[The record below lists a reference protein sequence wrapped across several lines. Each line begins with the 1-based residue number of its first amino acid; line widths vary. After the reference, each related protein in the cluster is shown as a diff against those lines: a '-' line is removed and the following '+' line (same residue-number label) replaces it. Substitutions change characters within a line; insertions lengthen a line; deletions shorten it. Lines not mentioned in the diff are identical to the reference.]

1 MGPLRIGIVGTGAM
15 AAALG
20 AAWARAGHTL
30 LVGGRSPAKAE
41 ALAARLG
48 PGARPG
54 TPSQALLFGDAALLA
69 VDHGAVAGLL
79 DDAGAASG
87 ALRGRVLIDC
97 TNAVGPGFLLTTGE
111 GPGAAR
117 TIAAATGAR
126 VVKAFNHSA
135 ASVWALDPPV
145 FADGPLAVPLCGDDE
160 AALALVRTLVRD
172 LGCIPLDAGGLD
184 RADQLEAMTAF
195 LIGLW
200 HTGQDPRPMLP
211 PFAAVAGTDRS
222 GLREA

>member
-1 MGPLRIGIVGTGAM
+1 MRIGIIGTGAM

-20 AAWARAGHTL
+20 AHWARAGHEL
-30 LVGGRSPAKAE
+30 LIGGRSPAKAAE
-41 ALAARLG
+41 LARRLG
-48 PGARPG
+48 GRPGAPAEA
-54 TPSQALLFGDAALLA
+54 ALHGDAALLA
-69 VDHGAVAGLL
+69 VGFDAVAEVLA
-79 DDAGAASG
+79 DAGAAAG

-97 TNAVGPGFLLTTGE
+97 TNALGPGFLLTTGT

-135 ASVWALDPPV
+135 EAVWRLDPPV
-145 FADGPLAVPLCGDDE
+145 FPDGPLAVPLCGDD
-160 AALALVRTLVRD
+160 ADALELVSTLVLD
-172 LGCIPLDAGGLD
+172 TGCVPLRAGGLD

-200 HTGQDPRPMLP
+200 KTGQDPRAMLP
-211 PFAAVAGTDRS
+211 PYAAITA
-222 GLREA
+222 